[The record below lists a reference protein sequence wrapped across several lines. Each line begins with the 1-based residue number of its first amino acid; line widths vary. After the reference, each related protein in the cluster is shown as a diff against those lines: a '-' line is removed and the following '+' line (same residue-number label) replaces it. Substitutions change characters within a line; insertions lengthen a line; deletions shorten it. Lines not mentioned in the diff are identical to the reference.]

1 MRDLLP
7 TVQARV
13 LEYLVERQRAHGYA
27 ILSELRAVIGKSSV
41 YDALYR
47 LEAKG
52 LVQSSRDASIKG
64 PRARRTFEV
73 TGLGQT
79 ALSRHRAA
87 MLGTASTSSARPA
100 NRLARG

>member
-13 LEYLVERQRAHGYA
+13 LEYLVQHQRAHGYA
-27 ILSELRAVIGKSSV
+27 ILSDLRGVIGKSSV

-52 LVQSSRDASIKG
+52 FVHSRRDPKATG
-64 PRARRTFEV
+64 PRARRVFEV
-73 TGLGQT
+73 SGLGQT
-79 ALSRHRAA
+79 ALERHWAA
-87 MLGTASTSSARPA
+87 MISTSTSKLGPPEYEQA
-100 NRLARG
+100 

>member
-1 MRDLLP
+1 MKDLLP

-13 LEYLVERQRAHGYA
+13 LEYLIQNQRSHGYA
-27 ILSELRAVIGKSSV
+27 ILTDLRAVIGKSSV

-52 LVQSSRDASIKG
+52 LVRSSRDSHVRG

-73 TGLGQT
+73 TGLGET
-79 ALSRHRAA
+79 ALARHRAA
-87 MLGTASTSSARPA
+87 MFGPSGAPLGRPA
-100 NRLARG
+100 HESA

>member
-1 MRDLLP
+1 MKDLLP

-13 LEYLVERQRAHGYA
+13 LEYLVQNQRSHGYA
-27 ILSELRAVIGKSSV
+27 ILSELRAVIGKSSI

-52 LVQSSRDASIKG
+52 LVRSSRDPNVSG

-73 TGLGQT
+73 TGLGET
-79 ALSRHRAA
+79 ALERHRAA
-87 MLGTASTSSARPA
+87 MFGTSGSSLGRPA
-100 NRLARG
+100 HGRV